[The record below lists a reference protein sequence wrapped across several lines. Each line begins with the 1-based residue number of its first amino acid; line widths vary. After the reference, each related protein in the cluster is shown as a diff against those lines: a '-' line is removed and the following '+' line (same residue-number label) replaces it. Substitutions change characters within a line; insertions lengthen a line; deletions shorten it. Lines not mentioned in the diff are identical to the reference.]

1 MKNFAETQST
11 LTKIEDGK
19 TDIKSLKPST
29 KTMAQSDEAPY
40 GLSAYAMN
48 TFLLLINLAKLDDL
62 DLIVP
67 PDAAYDSRL
76 EETVRAFQQQHALK
90 PDGIAGP
97 NTIITLNTLTNKN
110 IPTLLSKGLSK
121 GLTKGVGS

>member
-1 MKNFAETQST
+1 MNFA
-11 LTKIEDGK
+11 GK
-19 TDIKSLKPST
+19 EMLINKDQISEYWTGEVTFFWQPPPNY
-29 KTMAQSDEAPY
+29 KTPLAVSMT
-40 GLSAYAMN
+40 GLPVQW
-48 TFLLLINLAKLDDL
+48 LLINLAKLDDL